1 MNKLVFIMLS
11 CCMFLQMNGQ
21 RTPQYEFYSHYD
33 LSFLN
38 QNAKNDAD
46 EISRTNIVLMLANIF
61 GLNDKHLVDLHYRVY
76 QLEHTSVIKYDT
88 NDSIPLNFNCKD
100 SIDLGIDVDFGTPLI
115 SNNKRFSDSFNLRF
129 ASPVAKIAPE
139 LFSESVINIKLP
151 HTDSLAYMSSPDICV
166 KNLCRIEGKDV
177 IDNTALVNKSGVL
190 IAAAVKGKNFY
201 SVPDCVKEIGAGA
214 FRGCL
219 LEELVIP
226 ETVKSIGLNAFA
238 DCPRIKSITIKSEDV
253 CRISESCFSGQTV
266 SHMTIYVPKKAV
278 KSYKKMLPSLKRQIR
293 SF

>member
-1 MNKLVFIMLS
+1 MKKVVFIMLS

-88 NDSIPLNFNCKD
+88 NDSIPLNFNCED
-100 SIDLGIDVDFGTPLI
+100 SLSLGIDVDFGTPLI
-115 SNNKRFSDSFNLRF
+115 SNNKRFSDCFNLRF

-139 LFSESVINIKLP
+139 LFSESVTNIKLP
-151 HTDSLAYMSSPDICV
+151 FTDSLAYISSPNICV
-166 KNLCRIEGKDV
+166 TNLQRIEGKDV
-177 IDNTALVNKSGVL
+177 IDNTALISQNGVL
-190 IAAAVKGKNFY
+190 IAAAVAGKDSYTIPNG
-201 SVPDCVKEIGAGA
+201 VKEIGAGA
-214 FRGCL
+214 LQGCSL
-219 LEELVIP
+219 KELVIP
-226 ETVKSIGLNAFA
+226 ETVMFIGEKAFA
-238 DCPRIKSITIKSEDV
+238 KCNQMKSLTIYSDDV
-253 CRISESCFSGQTV
+253 IHISESCFDEQTIAQLN
-266 SHMTIYVPKKAV
+266 IYVPKKNI
-278 KSYKKMLPSLKRQIR
+278 KSYKKILPSAKKIKAI
-293 SF
+293 